1 LTYWL
6 EYFSEGVKISITGV
20 KERVLQLS
28 IEKQREREK
37 GQIALSEKQMKI
49 IEFIQK
55 NGKITSGDAA
65 EMFKISRQAALKEIS
80 KLIKSGVLKPVGKG
94 RGAHYVLS

>member
-1 LTYWL
+1 
-6 EYFSEGVKISITGV
+6 
-20 KERVLQLS
+20 
-28 IEKQREREK
+28 
-37 GQIALSEKQMKI
+37 MKI

-80 KLIKSGVLKPVGKG
+80 KLVKMGVLRPVGRG
-94 RGAHYVLS
+94 RGAHYVID